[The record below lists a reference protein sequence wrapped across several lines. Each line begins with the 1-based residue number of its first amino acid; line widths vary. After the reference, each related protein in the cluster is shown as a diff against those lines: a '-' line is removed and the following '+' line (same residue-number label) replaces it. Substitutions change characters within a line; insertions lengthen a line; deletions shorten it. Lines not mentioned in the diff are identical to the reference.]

1 MEPALLVVAMLGRG
15 LGSLLVLVVG
25 WSFDG
30 RSVDGGGGSICWV
43 VDDSETRG
51 L

>member
-1 MEPALLVVAMLGRG
+1 MEPALLVVAMLDRI
-15 LGSLLVLVVG
+15 LCSWLVVIAG